1 MTPKRG
7 STFRTSGFFFVV
19 VCGCA
24 QWRVTLLAKFDSCDV
39 RVVFAPFRRYREN
52 KNLTGTPRY
61 ASINNHL
68 GIEQSRRDDMESL
81 GYVLLYFARGSLPW
95 QGLKANT
102 KKQKYQ
108 KIMDKKMSTSIS
120 SLCKSLPDEFRK
132 YLEYCRSLRFEDKPN
147 YSYLK
152 GLFVDALEDQ
162 AREAVAD
169 GRTAEPLF
177 DWQRLK
183 HDSSSS
189 RRSSGRH
196 HHRGRDDDERRRQSR
211 QSGRKKEQGG
221 GHRVSSADAGGAGG
235 GAGGVSGG
243 GGDDAYRGKSAG
255 GAGHGHGSSHR
266 RSSRDFYPDGT

>member
-1 MTPKRG
+1 
-7 STFRTSGFFFVV
+7 
-19 VCGCA
+19 
-24 QWRVTLLAKFDSCDV
+24 
-39 RVVFAPFRRYREN
+39 
-52 KNLTGTPRY
+52 
-61 ASINNHL
+61 
-68 GIEQSRRDDMESL
+68 MESL

-196 HHRGRDDDERRRQSR
+196 HHRGRDDDDRRRQSR
-211 QSGRKKEQGG
+211 QSGRKKEGG
-221 GHRVSSADAGGAGG
+221 GHRVASADAGGAGG

-243 GGDDAYRGKSAG
+243 GADDAYRGKSAG
-255 GAGHGHGSSHR
+255 AAGSSHR
-266 RSSRDFYPDGT
+266 RSSRDFYPEGGGHHHSSRRRSSHREGSGAQGDGSRHRSRRSSRDGT